1 MYQSYRT
8 DIYFAISCRHSYED
22 YSDSVLEMQDVTHLL
37 CAVSLIHGNRCTLIA
52 DSGGVNATN
61 TQPFALTI
69 NNTCVVVQTYLV
81 LQIYIPQWNH
91 PEV

>member
-1 MYQSYRT
+1 
-8 DIYFAISCRHSYED
+8 
-22 YSDSVLEMQDVTHLL
+22 
-37 CAVSLIHGNRCTLIA
+37 
-52 DSGGVNATN
+52 
-61 TQPFALTI
+61 LTI